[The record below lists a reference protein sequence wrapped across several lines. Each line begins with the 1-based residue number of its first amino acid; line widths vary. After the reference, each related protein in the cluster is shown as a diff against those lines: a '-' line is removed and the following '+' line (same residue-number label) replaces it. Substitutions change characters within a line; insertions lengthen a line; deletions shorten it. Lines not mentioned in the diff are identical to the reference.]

1 MFDLFREISQTLGHN
16 KVRTA
21 LTGIAVTWGIFMLI
35 VLLSMARGV
44 TNSFNHDMMQ
54 GNNAKIQVWSGNTSI
69 PYHGN
74 REGRRIR
81 LKDKDIVSVK
91 DNNSGYVEEVTSRL
105 SGGGKITSEKA
116 QVSQSYS
123 GVFPSEFTPSRNGD
137 IIAGRFL
144 NNRDMDTKAKVMVI
158 PQRYATQLFPPE
170 GKDAL
175 GSRVNCNG
183 LSFLVVGV
191 YESRW
196 NREVYIPF
204 TTARMMAADRE
215 DLGNLSINLKD
226 VNTEKDGTD
235 AEDGVRNTLAAN
247 HDFDPKDTNAVY
259 IYNRF
264 TSSLTAKNALGIL
277 DTCVWVLGI
286 LTLLTGIVGI
296 SNIMFVTVRERT
308 HEIGIRRAIGAKPRK
323 ILTQVIVESVA
334 ITVIFGY
341 IGIVL
346 GTAVTQIIAMLIG
359 DGDNTPLRN
368 PTVSITI
375 ALEVTAVLVIAGM
388 LAGLFP
394 ALKAL
399 KVKPVE
405 ALRDE

>member
-81 LKDKDIVSVK
+81 LKDKDMVSVK

-123 GVFPSEFTPSRNGD
+123 GVFPREFTPSRNGD

-144 NNRDMDTKAKVMVI
+144 NSRDMDTKAKVMVI
-158 PQRYATQLFPPE
+158 PQRYAAQLFPPD
-170 GKDAL
+170 GKNAL

-264 TSSLTAKNALGIL
+264 TSSLTTKNALGIL

-341 IGIVL
+341 IGIGL

-359 DGDNTPLRN
+359 EGDNTPLRN

>member
-1 MFDLFREISQTLGHN
+1 MLDLFREISQTLGHN

-44 TNSFNHDMMQ
+44 TNSFNHDMMSR
-54 GNNAKIQVWSGNTSI
+54 NNAKIEVWSGTTSI
-69 PYHGN
+69 PYRGN

-81 LKDKDIVSVK
+81 LKDSDLEGVP
-91 DNNSGYVEEVTSRL
+91 DRNPQYVDEVTSRIR
-105 SGGGKITSEKA
+105 GGEKITSTKA
-116 QVSQSYS
+116 QVSRSYT
-123 GVFPSEFTPSRNGD
+123 GVFPQEFTNGRNGD
-137 IIAGRFL
+137 MISGRFITD
-144 NNRDMDTKAKVMVI
+144 RDMDDKAKVMVI
-158 PQRYATQLFPPE
+158 PKYYASQLFPPE
-170 GKDAL
+170 GEKAL
-175 GSRVNCNG
+175 GARVNCNG
-183 LSFLVVGV
+183 LSFLVIGV
-191 YESRW
+191 YDSPW

-204 TTARMMAADRE
+204 TTARMMASDRE
-215 DLGNLSINLKD
+215 DLGSLSVILKE

-235 AEDGVRNTLAAN
+235 AEEGIRNTLAN
-247 HDFDPKDTNAVY
+247 SHDFDPKDTNAVY
-259 IYNRF
+259 IYNYF
-264 TSSLTAKNALGIL
+264 TNALTGKNALGIL

-296 SNIMFVTVRERT
+296 SNIMFVTVKERT

-323 ILTQVIVESVA
+323 ILSQIIVESVA

-346 GTAVTQIIAMLIG
+346 GTAVTQVISMLIG
-359 DGDNTPLRN
+359 DGDDSPLRN
-368 PTVSITI
+368 PTVSLSI
-375 ALEVTAVLVIAGM
+375 AVEVTAVLVLAGM
-388 LAGLFP
+388 IAGLFP

>member
-81 LKDKDIVSVK
+81 LKDKDMVSVK

-123 GVFPSEFTPSRNGD
+123 GVFPREFTPSRNGD

-144 NNRDMDTKAKVMVI
+144 NSRDMDTKAKVMVI
-158 PQRYATQLFPPE
+158 PQRYAAQLFPPD
-170 GKDAL
+170 GTDAL

-183 LSFLVVGV
+183 LSFLLVGI

-235 AEDGVRNTLAAN
+235 AEEGVRNTLAAN

-264 TSSLTAKNALGIL
+264 TSSLTTKNALGIL

-359 DGDNTPLRN
+359 EGDNTPLRN

-405 ALRDE
+405 GLRDE

>member
-1 MFDLFREISQTLGHN
+1 MFDFFREISQTLSHN

-44 TNSFNHDMMQ
+44 TNNFNERMVSR
-54 GNNAKIQVWSGNTSI
+54 NNARLMVWSGTTSI
-69 PYHGN
+69 PYNGN

-81 LKDKDIVSVK
+81 MK
-91 DNNSGYVEEVTSRL
+91 DNDLRSVPEKTPTYVEEVTSQI
-105 SGGGKITSEKA
+105 SGGEKMTSAKA
-116 QVSQSYS
+116 RISQSYT
-123 GVFPSEFTPSRNGD
+123 GVYPREVANGNMGE
-137 IIAGRFL
+137 IIKGRFISD
-144 NNRDMDTKAKVMVI
+144 RDMETKAKVMVI
-158 PQRYATQLFPPE
+158 PQHYAKQLFPPE

-175 GSRVNCNG
+175 GSRINCNG
-183 LSFLVVGV
+183 LSFLVIGI
-191 YESRW
+191 YDSPW
-196 NREVYIPF
+196 NKDIYIPF
-204 TTARMMAADRE
+204 TTARMMASDKE
-215 DLGNLSINLKD
+215 DLRTLSINLKN
-226 VNTEKDGTD
+226 VHTEQEGLD
-235 AEDGVRNTLAAN
+235 AENAVRNTLASN
-247 HDFDPKDTNAVY
+247 HNFDPKDENAVY
-259 IYNRF
+259 IYNYL
-264 TSSLTAKNALGIL
+264 TSALSSKKALGIL

-308 HEIGIRRAIGAKPRK
+308 HEIGIRRAIGARPLQ
-323 ILTQVIVESVA
+323 ILSQVIVESVS

-346 GTAVTQIIAMLIG
+346 GTIVTQIIAKIIG
-359 DGDNTPLRN
+359 DDGPLLN
-368 PTVSITI
+368 PTVSLSI
-375 ALEVTAVLVIAGM
+375 ALEVTAVLVIAGA